1 MTEQPKSLTEEAQSL
16 ARVPL
21 FKRLE
26 PHELEHLAEEVDQVN
41 YQAGATIFH
50 EHDRGDALYIVEE
63 GNVRIWVMDEDVH
76 EVTLAELKPG
86 DFFGELA
93 VLDRGERSSSATA
106 ITDIHL
112 HRLSSDDFQQFLID
126 HPDASVDVICE
137 IAARMRQTN
146 LLVTQRAS
154 KNINV
159 EMEQKSTLGQR
170 VADKVA
176 AFGGSWTFIFIYGTS
191 LIAWMV
197 ANTFILYYMGHGENG
212 AQFDPYPYI
221 LLNLMLSMTAALQAP
236 IIMMSQNR
244 AGEKDRLAA
253 EQDFKVN
260 LKSELMLEELVRRD
274 RERTLQLD
282 ELLRSVEALRTNALG
297 RGEESSASYER
308 ITIRALLVTT
318 TLGCFASLIL
328 TEHVGLV
335 TLPVRVESAQQT
347 SGGHLRCGGLYCCCS
362 LSSAQSPAPSQLR
375 QTLRS
380 WT

>member
-1 MTEQPKSLTEEAQSL
+1 MSAEMNNLSDEAQSL

-41 YQAGATIFH
+41 YKTGETIFN
-50 EHDRGDALYIVEE
+50 EHDRGDALYILEE
-63 GNVRIWVMDEDVH
+63 GTVRIWVYDEDVK

-126 HPDASVDVICE
+126 HPDAAIDVICE
-137 IAARMRQTN
+137 IAQRMRQTN
-146 LLVTQRAS
+146 MLVSQRAS
-154 KNINV
+154 RNINV
-159 EMEQKSTLGQR
+159 EMEAKSTIGQR
-170 VADKVA
+170 IADRVAS
-176 AFGGSWTFIFIYGTS
+176 FGGSWTFIIIYLS
-191 LIAWMV
+191 FLVAWM
-197 ANTFILYYMGHGENG
+197 AFNTFILVHYGRGEEG

-244 AGEKDRLAA
+244 AAEKDRLAA

-260 LKSELMLEELVRRD
+260 LKSELMLEELIRKQ
-274 RERTLQLD
+274 RERDAQMDHLN
-282 ELLRSVEALRTNALG
+282 NAL
-297 RGEESSASYER
+297 
-308 ITIRALLVTT
+308 
-318 TLGCFASLIL
+318 
-328 TEHVGLV
+328 
-335 TLPVRVESAQQT
+335 
-347 SGGHLRCGGLYCCCS
+347 
-362 LSSAQSPAPSQLR
+362 
-375 QTLRS
+375 QTLRGTLES
-380 WT
+380 HNAQQS